1 MMRLLFSLILLVVS
15 APMLHA
21 EQPVSDAELR
31 ASIQKAL
38 PLVEKATKVAFQERA
53 CYTCHNGGVTTVAI
67 EAARLHGFEVDRQ
80 IVLEQMERAQ
90 SNLTRAIRRVG
101 VGGRTPGQADGIG
114 WQLMTLSAGDWPADD
129 ATNLAVEHLVLV
141 DHESDHWAWRGRPRP
156 PTVASPFTTT
166 WAVVR
171 GILDYTTPDTEL
183 GVAVRVTEARD
194 WLIKTP
200 SRDTEESVSKLRTL
214 KLVEAE
220 ESIMRD
226 EAEKLLDW
234 QQDDGGWAQLPE
246 QPSDAYAT
254 STALIALLESEQLDR
269 EAPALQA
276 GLRFLLDTQLEDG
289 SWHVKKRAPFVQ
301 PHFETSFPHDK
312 DQFISAV
319 ATAWSVYAMAQLLP
333 GVAEQ
338 ATDQEE
344 SLAMKSEDTKQAEHE
359 FTPEQLA
366 FFTDKVEPILQRKC
380 YRCHTNTKEPKGD
393 LALNT
398 REEILIGG
406 YGGPGAVP
414 GKPDESMVFKSLN
427 APPDSLVPQ
436 MPPRGGKLPQEEIE
450 LIKKWIEMGVPH
462 SR

>member
-1 MMRLLFSLILLVVS
+1 MRLLLSLSLLVFS
-15 APMLHA
+15 ASLVNA
-21 EQPVSDAELR
+21 EQAVSDDDLR
-31 ASIQKAL
+31 ASIQTAL

-80 IVLEQMERAQ
+80 IVLDQMERAQ
-90 SNLTRAIRRVG
+90 TNLTRAIGRVG
-101 VGGRTPGQADGIG
+101 IGGRTPGQADGIG
-114 WQLMTLSAGDWPADD
+114 WQLMTLSAGDWPADE
-129 ATNLAVEHLVLV
+129 ATQLAVEHLILV
-141 DHESDHWAWRGRPRP
+141 DHEEDHWVWRGRPRP

-171 GILDYTTPDTEL
+171 GVLDYTTPETEL

-194 WLIKTP
+194 WLIRTP

-214 KLVEAE
+214 KLVDADEGV
-220 ESIMRD
+220 IRD
-226 EAEKLLDW
+226 EAKKLLDW
-234 QQDDGGWAQLPE
+234 QQDDGGWSQLPGE
-246 QPSDAYAT
+246 KTDAYAT
-254 STALIALLESEQLDR
+254 STALIALIESGQVRR
-269 EAPALQA
+269 EDATLQA
-276 GLRFLLDTQLEDG
+276 GLRFLLDSQLEDG

-301 PHFETSFPHDK
+301 PHFETSFPHEK

-319 ATAWSVYAMAQLLP
+319 ATAWSVYAMSQLLP
-333 GVAEQ
+333 RVADR
-338 ATDQEE
+338 DQ
-344 SLAMKSEDTKQAEHE
+344 SLAAMGKDDDEAKHE
-359 FTPEQLA
+359 FTPQQLA

-398 REEILIGG
+398 RDEILIGG

-414 GKPDESMVFKSLN
+414 GKPEESMIFKSLN
-427 APPDSLVPQ
+427 APPESLVPQ

-450 LIKKWIEMGVPH
+450 LIKQWIEMGVPH
-462 SR
+462 RN

>member
-1 MMRLLFSLILLVVS
+1 MRLLFLLSLLLLVPTLV
-15 APMLHA
+15 HA
-21 EQPVSDAELR
+21 QSPVSNDELR

-80 IVLEQMERAQ
+80 IVLDQMERAQ
-90 SNLTRAIRRVG
+90 TNLTRAIGRVG
-101 VGGRTPGQADGIG
+101 IGGRTPGQADGIG
-114 WQLMTLSAGDWPADD
+114 WQLMTLSAGDWPADE
-129 ATNLAVEHLVLV
+129 ATQLAVEHLVQY
-141 DHESDHWAWRGRPRP
+141 DHESDHWAWAGRPRP

-171 GILDYTTPDTEL
+171 GVLDYTTPETEL

-194 WLIKTP
+194 WLIRTP

-214 KLVEAE
+214 KLVDAE
-220 ESIMRD
+220 EGVIRD
-226 EAEKLLDW
+226 EAKKLLDW
-234 QQDDGGWAQLPE
+234 QQDDGGWSQLPG
-246 QPSDAYAT
+246 QKSDAYAT
-254 STALIALLESEQLDR
+254 STALIALIETEQVRR
-269 EAPALQA
+269 EDAALQA
-276 GLRFLLDTQLEDG
+276 GLRFLLDSQLEDG

-301 PHFETSFPHDK
+301 PHFETSFPHEK

-319 ATAWSVYAMAQLLP
+319 ATAWSVYAMSQLLP
-333 GVAEQ
+333 SVADR
-338 ATDQEE
+338 DQT
-344 SLAMKSEDTKQAEHE
+344 LAAKQKANADEPKHE

-380 YRCHTNTKEPKGD
+380 YRCHMNTKEPKGD

-414 GKPDESMVFKSLN
+414 GKPEESMIFKSLN

-450 LIKKWIEMGVPH
+450 LIKKWIEMGIPH
-462 SR
+462 SK